1 MTGRGEV
8 ARLRRRL
15 DATFGRA
22 PPPAADLEFQSDYAK
37 YLCVLV
43 SGFLENAI
51 AALLLDYVERRSSP
65 EVLSYVERQL
75 DYWTNPNIEKVVALL
90 GAFNVEWRAKATD
103 YLVDARKESVNSLV
117 ALRHKIA
124 HGESVGTSLY
134 QVRVHYKIIVEVLDF
149 LADLIESV
157 PTNT

>member
-1 MTGRGEV
+1 MRGRGEV
-8 ARLRRRL
+8 ARLRKRL

-22 PPPAADLEFQSDYAK
+22 PLPAADLEFQSDYAK

-43 SGFLENAI
+43 SGFFENAI

-75 DYWTNPNIEKVVALL
+75 DYWTNPNIDKVIALL
-90 GAFNVEWRAKATD
+90 GAFDADWRRKATD

-124 HGESVGTSLY
+124 HGESVGATLY
-134 QVRVHYKIIVEVLDF
+134 QVRTHYKIVVEVLDF
-149 LADLIESV
+149 LGDLIEST
-157 PTNT
+157 PSRT